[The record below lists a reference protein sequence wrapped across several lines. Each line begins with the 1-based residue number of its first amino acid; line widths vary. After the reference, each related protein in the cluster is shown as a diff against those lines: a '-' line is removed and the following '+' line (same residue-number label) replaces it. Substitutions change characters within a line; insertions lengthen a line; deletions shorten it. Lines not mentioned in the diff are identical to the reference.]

1 MHLKSTNYLL
11 HGDDNQDILPPV
23 PALTGD
29 AEAGGVEPVN
39 KKSSSRFKKTRVF
52 VLIFFLVY
60 LIIGIS
66 VYKDY
71 GISWDEPTH
80 REIASVTAKY
90 LASIF
95 LPTFQ
100 PAEFASLPP
109 LAEYSAKQYGVIFD
123 LPMYVADVL
132 LGHNGKMPEAY
143 YMRHLCTFLLF
154 YASVFFFFLIVRN
167 RFNSLGLGLTACLFL
182 ILSPRIFADSFYG
195 KDIVFLSLFII
206 SIYFF
211 IDYLK
216 RKTVMSAI
224 LFALATALL
233 VDQRITGIFIPFL
246 AVFITSID
254 AIKQDRPLHNLT
266 KMIFPLFIYLV
277 FFSLFIV
284 LFWPYLWERPV
295 INFIDAFTVM
305 KKYSVFTYD
314 VLYFGAFVKSTEVPW
329 HYIPV
334 WIMITT
340 PLIYIFFFLLGFFG
354 IIKMIITNKVILYSN
369 ENERQDFLF
378 ILLFALP
385 LAAVIIL
392 NSALYDGWRH
402 MYFIYAP
409 FLLIVMTG
417 AARLHDLM
425 REARS
430 GRERRATQ
438 FIAVVIVLCIIST
451 ACQMIRNHPFQN
463 VYFNV
468 LAGSDARQTFEL
480 DYWGLSFRQGLEYI
494 VKNDKRP
501 VIKLSANVPPPLIH
515 NAIFLEKSDIKRLQ
529 LTGIAHADYFLT
541 NYRWHPQEY
550 PFNEEVFTITVDNQ
564 KIMSVFKLR

>member
-1 MHLKSTNYLL
+1 
-11 HGDDNQDILPPV
+11 
-23 PALTGD
+23 
-29 AEAGGVEPVN
+29 
-39 KKSSSRFKKTRVF
+39 
-52 VLIFFLVY
+52 
-60 LIIGIS
+60 
-66 VYKDY
+66 
-71 GISWDEPTH
+71 
-80 REIASVTAKY
+80 
-90 LASIF
+90 
-95 LPTFQ
+95 
-100 PAEFASLPP
+100 
-109 LAEYSAKQYGVIFD
+109 
-123 LPMYVADVL
+123 
-132 LGHNGKMPEAY
+132 
-143 YMRHLCTFLLF
+143 
-154 YASVFFFFLIVRN
+154 
-167 RFNSLGLGLTACLFL
+167 
-182 ILSPRIFADSFYG
+182 
-195 KDIVFLSLFII
+195 
-206 SIYFF
+206 
-211 IDYLK
+211 
-216 RKTVMSAI
+216 MSAI

-246 AVFITSID
+246 AVFLTSID

-277 FFSLFIV
+277 FFSLFMV
-284 LFWPYLWERPV
+284 LFWPYLWERHV

-378 ILLFALP
+378 MLLFALP
-385 LAAVIIL
+385 LAAVIVL

-409 FLLIVMTG
+409 FLLIAMTG
-417 AARLHDLM
+417 ASRLLDLM
-425 REARS
+425 REARP

-451 ACQMIRNHPFQN
+451 AYQMIKNHPFQN
-463 VYFNV
+463 VYFNA
-468 LAGSDARQTFEL
+468 LAGSDAGQNFEL

-541 NYRWHPQEY
+541 NYRWHPQAY
-550 PFNEEVFTITVDNQ
+550 PLNEEVFTIAVDNQ